1 VTKYVAFLRA
11 VNVGGTKIIKMDELR
26 KLFDSFGHR
35 NVETFIQS
43 GNVIFDAKDS
53 RTLEAKL
60 ENQLE
65 KALGYKTEIFLRS
78 VEEVDRITKQHRLE
92 PRENETLHVVFL
104 KSEPEKSQIE
114 SLKQYNSAADEF
126 AVVGR
131 EVYNLRHDRDRSI
144 FSNSFIEKIFGT
156 ATTRNMTTVRKILE
170 KYR

>member
-1 VTKYVAFLRA
+1 MTKYVAFLRA